1 MKFQKLFNQES
12 PVFNVSGYPQTLF
25 PEDVPDEIKNQI
37 MCEFFNYDLAIS
49 PPWVWVQRF
58 HMVIERHLYQW
69 EKLIASERFL
79 RDDDGIFNYDLTEES
94 ETSGTHETESE
105 NEGTSDQFVSD
116 TPDGSLTDIENYMS
130 SGSRD
135 SGSSS
140 GSTSGSS
147 STESTLRRYGNIGV
161 MTSAQILGGYREAT
175 NYDAYQT
182 IFREIQHLFI
192 GCFDLD
198 DNGSFDLVVN
208 PVSEVF

>member
-1 MKFQKLFNQES
+1 MKFQQLFNLES
-12 PVFNVSGYPQTLF
+12 PIYQIDGYPTTLF
-25 PEDVPDEIKNQI
+25 PEDCPDEIKNQI

-58 HMVIERHLYQW
+58 HLVIERHLYQW
-69 EKLIASERFL
+69 EKLIASEKYL
-79 RDDDGIFNYDLTEES
+79 RDEDGIYNYDLKEES
-94 ETSGTHETESE
+94 TSSGSHSTSNTGTGQ
-105 NEGTSDQFVSD
+105 NNQFVSD

-130 SGSRD
+130 SGAREIGESQ
-135 SGSSS
+135 SSSS
-140 GSTSGSS
+140 GTSLNSGNM
-147 STESTLRRYGNIGV
+147 RRYGNIGV
-161 MTSAQILGGYREAT
+161 MTSAQILGGYREAI
-175 NYDAYQT
+175 NYDAFQT

>member
-1 MKFQKLFNQES
+1 MKFQKLFDQTS
-12 PVFNVSGYPQTLF
+12 PVFNVTGYPTTLF
-25 PEDVPDEIKNQI
+25 PTDCPDEIKNQI
-37 MCEFFNYDLAIS
+37 MCEFFNYDIAIS

-69 EKLIASERFL
+69 QKLIASEQFL
-79 RDDDGIFNYDLTEES
+79 RDDDGIYNYDLTEES
-94 ETSGTHETESE
+94 ESSGQHSSE
-105 NEGTSDQFVSD
+105 NSGSGENNNFVSD
-116 TPDGSLTDIENYMS
+116 TPDGSLTDIEHYMS
-130 SGSRD
+130 SGARESGTSESES

-140 GSTSGSS
+140 SETY
-147 STESTLRRYGNIGV
+147 LRRYGNIGV

-198 DNGSFDLVVN
+198 DNGEFDLLIN
-208 PVSEVF
+208 PPIFGG